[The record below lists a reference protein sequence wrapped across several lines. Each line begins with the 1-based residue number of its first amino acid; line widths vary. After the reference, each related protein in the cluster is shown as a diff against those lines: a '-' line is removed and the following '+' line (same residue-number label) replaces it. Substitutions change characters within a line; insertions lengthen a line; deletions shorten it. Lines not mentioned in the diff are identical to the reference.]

1 MPFVANASAGTT
13 DEPGFDEDSPNVAD
27 PDIDPT
33 HPAEIPEGGPDV
45 KPDSGVSDPEYPPFE
60 K

>member
-1 MPFVANASAGTT
+1 MTFIANASTPN
-13 DEPGFDEDSPNVAD
+13 DPGFDEDSPDVAD

-33 HPAEIPEGGPDV
+33 HPAQVPEGDPDV
-45 KPDSGVSDPEYPPFE
+45 KPDSGVDDPNYPPFT